1 MTDEIQKVEAK
12 LSLKLL
18 LGLIGTALAIAG
30 AVAGI
35 MGAIYC
41 TKSEMQETKTAL
53 KEDVHLVTL
62 KAEKTA
68 VQAEVRDWKI
78 NTVQVQRAAADSA
91 DAEHREAPDTI
102 PSRARAQASHEVI
115 APTPQAGAGRW

>member
-18 LGLIGTALAIAG
+18 LGLIGTAL
-30 AVAGI
+30 
-35 MGAIYC
+35 
-41 TKSEMQETKTAL
+41 QETKTAL

-91 DAEHREAPDTI
+91 DAEHREASDTI
-102 PSRARAQASHEVI
+102 PSRARASHETI

>member
-18 LGLIGTALAIAG
+18 LGLIGTAL
-30 AVAGI
+30 
-35 MGAIYC
+35 
-41 TKSEMQETKTAL
+41 QETKTAL

-78 NTVQVQRAAADSA
+78 NTVQVQMQNIEQRQIQQTQNIEKLLTRFRVEPKPAMKPLPLPPKPEPGDG
-91 DAEHREAPDTI
+91 D
-102 PSRARAQASHEVI
+102 
-115 APTPQAGAGRW
+115 GN

>member
-18 LGLIGTALAIAG
+18 LGLIGTAL
-30 AVAGI
+30 
-35 MGAIYC
+35 
-41 TKSEMQETKTAL
+41 QETKTAL

-78 NTVQVQRAAADSA
+78 NTVSA
-91 DAEHREAPDTI
+91 DAEHREASDTI
-102 PSRARAQASHEVI
+102 PSRAQASHETI

>member
-78 NTVQVQRAAADSA
+78 NTVSA
-91 DAEHREAPDTI
+91 DAEHREASDTI
-102 PSRARAQASHEVI
+102 PSRAQASHETI